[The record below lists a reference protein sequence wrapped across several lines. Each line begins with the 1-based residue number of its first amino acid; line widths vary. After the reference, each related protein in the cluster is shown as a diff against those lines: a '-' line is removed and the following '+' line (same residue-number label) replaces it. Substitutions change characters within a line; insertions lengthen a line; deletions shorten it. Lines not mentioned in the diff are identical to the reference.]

1 MNKSKKQSGFTLVE
15 LVVVIVILGILA
27 AVAIPKFAD
36 LSDDAE
42 AATCKSNQHAIEA
55 AASMYY
61 AEQAV
66 AGTPAFPTDLNAM
79 SDLFTTGTPACPG
92 GGTYTYDN
100 SVGSVSCSIAEH
112 AR

>member
-1 MNKSKKQSGFTLVE
+1 MNKPNKQSGFTLVE

-27 AVAIPKFAD
+27 AVAIPKFTD

-42 AATCKSNQHAIEA
+42 AATCKSNQHAIES

-66 AGTPAFPTDLNAM
+66 SGTPAFPVDLDAM
-79 SDLFTTGTPACPG
+79 TDLFTTGTPDCPG
-92 GGTYTYDN
+92 GGTYSYDN
-100 SVGSVSCSIAEH
+100 TVGSVSCSIAGH